1 MCSVSVY
8 MDLKFDTV
16 DGMAYTYVNGVKGT
30 LNMCDTRALM
40 DEMEQLP
47 ANSKYVEIGS
57 YLGCSGVMAALTIK
71 DNPLVYCH
79 DIWEEDMSE
88 LPTDGGPPPTVE
100 NYLYKFYENVKR
112 NNLERVIIPV
122 RGNSSYTIGIH
133 DDKSID
139 LSFVDGDHSFDG
151 VTKDLEA
158 ILPKMKPGGV
168 ILCHDCHGENDVT
181 KAVRT
186 FCETHQEVE
195 EASRVYN
202 GYSSIV
208 KIVLK

>member
-1 MCSVSVY
+1 

-88 LPTDGGPPPTVE
+88 LPSDGGPPPTVE

-112 NNLERVIIPV
+112 NNLERDIIPV

-186 FCETHQEVE
+186 FCETRQEVE

-208 KIVLK
+208 KIVLKRDL